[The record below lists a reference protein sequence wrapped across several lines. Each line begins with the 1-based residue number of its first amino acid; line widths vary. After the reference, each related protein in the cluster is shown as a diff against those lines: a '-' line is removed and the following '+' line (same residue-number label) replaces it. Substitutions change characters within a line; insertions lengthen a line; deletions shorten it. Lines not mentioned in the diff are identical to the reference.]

1 MDTTGAVQLV
11 INDKISAKIL
21 LRTMK
26 DSPIRIELKNLR
38 RVDEAIVANEQS
50 IIKLT
55 KKVTYNKIKI
65 EILFL
70 SKLYI
75 LKYNVY
81 FYIEC
86 S

>member
-1 MDTTGAVQLV
+1 
-11 INDKISAKIL
+11 
-21 LRTMK
+21 MK
-26 DSPIRIELKNLR
+26 DSPVRIEAKNLR

-50 IIKLT
+50 IVKFT

-65 EILFL
+65 EILFF

-81 FYIEC
+81 F
-86 S
+86 